1 MRGLAG
7 VISAPAHTNM
17 VFVDLAPG
25 GSRQDTVARL
35 REQGVLCT
43 GLYKLR
49 LVTHLDVS
57 AGDIDRAVRILR
69 ETL

>member
-1 MRGLAG
+1 M
-7 VISAPAHTNM
+7 
-17 VFVDLAPG
+17 APG
-25 GSRQDTVARL
+25 GSRHDTVTRL
-35 REQGVLCT
+35 REHGVLCT

-57 AGDIDRAVRILR
+57 ADDIDRAVRILR

>member
-1 MRGLAG
+1 MTRASVLVARK
-7 VISAPAHTNM
+7 
-17 VFVDLAPG
+17 VFPE
-25 GSRQDTVARL
+25 TVARL